1 MTHHAPVRAVTREGV
16 FVRVL
21 KYGVSVL
28 LFLAVALCA
37 GELFQLHIAE
47 ADMTD
52 WVEFNLRDVP
62 VRAFYAELDKA
73 ARESDVSVFYYD
85 LQTEA
90 AGQTVTLYASDSEP
104 LSYYN
109 RVYGIRPGVYKSL
122 FLGDTTVRQADIQS
136 WLAQANEVW
145 DLLDG

>member
-1 MTHHAPVRAVTREGV
+1 M
-16 FVRVL
+16 RVL

-47 ADMTD
+47 ADVTD
-52 WVEFNLRDVP
+52 WVEFDLRDVP

-73 ARESDVSVFYYD
+73 AQESDVSVFYYD
-85 LQTEA
+85 LQTET
-90 AGQTVTLYASDSEP
+90 AGQSVTLYASDNEP

-145 DLLDG
+145 DLQDG